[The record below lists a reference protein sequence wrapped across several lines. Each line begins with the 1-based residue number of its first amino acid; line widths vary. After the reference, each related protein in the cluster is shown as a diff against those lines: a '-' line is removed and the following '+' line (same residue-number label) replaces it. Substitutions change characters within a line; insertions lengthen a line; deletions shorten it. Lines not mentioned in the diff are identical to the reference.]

1 MRVAMGM
8 DASASQPYIQIKT
21 GVSPIMR
28 LLLYIVALLTG
39 FTAAEAARPVSAAA
53 QTNAA
58 SPVQLMQPMAA
69 VAAVHTSQVLP
80 SRVEARLLDQNLAAV
95 PAMVRSITLSTPVS
109 RAERARE

>member
-1 MRVAMGM
+1 MGM
-8 DASASQPYIQIKT
+8 DASASQPYMQINT

-39 FTAAEAARPVSAAA
+39 FTAADAARPVSAAS

-58 SPVQLMQPMAA
+58 SPVQLMQP
-69 VAAVHTSQVLP
+69 VAAIAAEHSSQALP
-80 SRVEARLLDQNLAAV
+80 SRVEARLLDQNMAAA
-95 PAMVRSITLSTPVS
+95 PAMVRSFIFSTPVS